1 MFNKISPEKA
11 GISSEKIEKFIKTI
25 NSYNLDTH
33 SVIMARGNDIFAE
46 TYYAPYHKD
55 YLHRQY
61 SVSKSFVAIAIGLA
75 AQEGL
80 LSLDDSFMKYL
91 PEYENENVDWK
102 VREATIRDM
111 LTMRTSMA
119 KNAEWWGYDDRAAA
133 YFSVSS
139 NQVPGTNFCYDSPG
153 SFLLGCIVE
162 KVTGM
167 LFLDYLKDRFLL
179 EIGFSKESYCLLAP
193 GGHSHCDSGVMCT
206 ARDLLIFARF
216 VMNGGVWNGKRYINE
231 EFMKA
236 AVSFQTDTYT
246 LGNIQQID
254 HIYGYGYLIWKMP
267 RDGFALLG
275 LGTQY
280 AICDPETD
288 FIFIINSAN
297 NQCEAIA
304 STILMH
310 ELYTNIIPNIG
321 SSLPENSEEF
331 NKLNA
336 FLDSQKLLHFE
347 NKCEDNISA
356 QISGNKYILEKNSSN
371 ISYIKL
377 SFEGDRGVFEYEDK
391 EGVKKINF
399 GVGYNVFDKFPGSK
413 IMALTASE
421 YVDGQY
427 DCAASATWC
436 QKDKIHII
444 VRVID
449 TYIGELSILVGF
461 KGDKISVSFQKHAQR
476 ILKEFYGS
484 TVAGIKE
491 GSNI

>member
-1 MFNKISPEKA
+1 MFNKISPEQA
-11 GISSEKIEKFIKTI
+11 GISSGKVENFINTI
-25 NSYNLDTH
+25 NRYHLDTH

-46 TYYAPYHKD
+46 SYYAPYHKD

-61 SVSKSFVAIAIGLA
+61 SVSKSFVSIAIGLA

-80 LSLDDSFMKYL
+80 LSLDDKFMDYL

-102 VREATIRDM
+102 FREATIRDM
-111 LTMRTSMA
+111 LSMRSCMA

-133 YFSVSS
+133 YFSTDS

-236 AVSFQTDTYT
+236 AVAFQTDSYVN
-246 LGNIQQID
+246 GNIPKLD
-254 HIYGYGYLIWKMP
+254 NTHGYGYLIWKMP
-267 RDGFALLG
+267 RDGFAFLG

-280 AICDPETD
+280 VICDPETD

-297 NQCEAIA
+297 NECEPIA
-304 STILMH
+304 STLIMH

-321 SSLPENSEEF
+321 ETLKENPEAHDKLLSL
-331 NKLNA
+331 LNN
-336 FLDSQKLLHFE
+336 QKLMHLE
-347 NKCEDNISA
+347 NKFEDNIA
-356 QISGNKYILEKNSSN
+356 NEINGNKYILEKNYLFIN
-371 ISYIKL
+371 YVKL
-377 SFEGDRGVFEYEDK
+377 TFEGDKGVFEFEDK
-391 EGVKKINF
+391 EGVKKIYF
-399 GVGYNVFDKFPGSK
+399 GVGYNVFDKYPGTK
-413 IMALTASE
+413 RMGLTASH
-421 YVDGQY
+421 YVDGTY
-427 DCAASATWC
+427 DCAASASWC

-444 VRVID
+444 VRIID
-449 TYIGELSILVGF
+449 TYIGELSIVVGF
-461 KGDKISVSFQKHAQR
+461 KGDKVSVTFHKHAQR
-476 ILKEFYGS
+476 ILIGFGGII
-484 TVAGIKE
+484 AGIKE
-491 GSNI
+491 KDE